1 MIKENKILLIGGSG
15 TLGSTFIN
23 SKIFKKLDAPQKKEL
38 NLLNKKNI
46 RKFIKKKYNVII
58 NCAAIARM
66 KECEKNPNKA
76 IKVNVFGT
84 LNLVEAIKKHHKNY
98 KEKIKLIHISTDGVY
113 SSTKGNYQE
122 NSPLKPYN
130 NYGFTKMLAES
141 VVTKILDNYII
152 VRTRFF
158 DKKNIKFKTAATD
171 IFTSMMEVEDLVKA
185 IKCVLLKNY
194 KGVINIGQKRKS
206 DFENYKKFKPNIKPC
221 KRKDIVKKLGF
232 EIARDASMNLKIF
245 NRLKKNKLCK
255 KFH

>member
-1 MIKENKILLIGGSG
+1 MILSKKILLIGGSG
-15 TLGSTFIN
+15 NLGSEIIN
-23 SKIFKKLDAPQKKEL
+23 SKIFKKLDAPKKREL
-38 NLLNKKNI
+38 NLLNKKSI
-46 RKFIKKKYNVII
+46 RKFLKKKYKIII
-58 NCAAIARM
+58 NCAAVARM
-66 KECEKNPNKA
+66 RECEGNPSKA
-76 IKVNVFGT
+76 IKVNVFGA
-84 LNLVEAIKKHHKNY
+84 LNLVEEINKYQNNY
-98 KEKIKLIHISTDGVY
+98 KRKIKLIHISTDAVY
-113 SSTKGNYQE
+113 SSTKGNYLE

-130 NYGFTKMLAES
+130 NYGLTKMLAES
-141 VVTKILDNYII
+141 AITKILDNYIV

-158 DKKNIKFKTAATD
+158 DKRNIRFKTAATD

-194 KGVINIGQKRKS
+194 KGIINIGQKRMS

-245 NRLKKNKLCK
+245 NRLKKSKLCK